1 MGEDLGAKGGRVE
14 MGGASPR
21 VGLEPSRFEALTS
34 DWLADLKD
42 YHAAYPLRGGMPREE
57 LRSRR
62 RLDPGEFGSLI
73 DELARRGL
81 VHEAGARLALPE
93 HAPVPG
99 AGERQRLDRLLSRF
113 AAQPASPPSSQDCR
127 EELGPELFAFA
138 LEAGILTQVSEDVV
152 FREADYQEFVARIT
166 ILLGEGAATVS
177 QVRDLLGSS
186 RKYVLA
192 LLEHLDRQGLTLR
205 EGDERR
211 LARPSVSGGT
221 S

>member
-1 MGEDLGAKGGRVE
+1 MWLAT
-14 MGGASPR
+14 
-21 VGLEPSRFEALTS
+21 SRFEALTS

-62 RLDPGEFGSLI
+62 RLDPGGFGSLI

-99 AGERQRLDRLLSRF
+99 AAERQRLDRLLSRF
-113 AAQPASPPSSQDCR
+113 AAQPASPPSSQECR

-166 ILLGEGAATVS
+166 SFLGEGAATVS

-192 LLEHLDRQGLTLR
+192 LLEHLDRQGLTVR

-211 LARPSVSGGT
+211 LTRPSLSDLT